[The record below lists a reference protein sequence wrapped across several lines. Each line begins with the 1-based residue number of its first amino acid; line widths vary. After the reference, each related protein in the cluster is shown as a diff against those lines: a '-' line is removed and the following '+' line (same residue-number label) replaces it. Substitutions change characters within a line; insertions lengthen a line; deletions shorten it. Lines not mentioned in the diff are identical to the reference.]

1 MTKGL
6 VKTHNTQMSNTVNS
20 IPISPSSHKSSINNF
35 VICIGTVNGSGSQS
49 ANNILLKTL
58 FKMGVPVGGK
68 NVFPSNIAGLP
79 TWFWI
84 RASEKGY
91 LGRRKEA
98 DIVIAMNPQTL
109 IQDQA
114 TVRSGGY
121 FIYNADAGQLP
132 ADSKRTDIH
141 YLGVPFK
148 KLVDASTDQVKIKKL
163 LINIIYVGVLT
174 KLLQLDK
181 ELVVSCLKEQFG
193 NKDSVVAPNLKGFE
207 VGYNW
212 IEENE
217 VEVLSAF
224 KGALQ
229 FRAQKITQSKKYI
242 LMDGNTA
249 AALGAIFGGGSFVSW
264 YPITPSSSLVENFMK
279 YAEELRK
286 TDSGQKKFAVVQA
299 EDELS
304 AICMILGAG
313 WAGARA
319 MTATSGPGVSL
330 MSEAAGFAYYT
341 EIPCVVWDVQR
352 VGPSTGMPTRTAQG
366 DILSTV
372 FLSHGDTKHPLLLP
386 ANIKECF
393 EFGQQAFDLAERMQ
407 QIVFVMSDLD
417 LGMNQWMEEA
427 WDYPTK
433 PYDRGKVL
441 SEADLE
447 QITTY
452 HRYAETDNDAIAPRT
467 LPGTK
472 NMKAAYFTRGSGH
485 NAKGLYTENSAE
497 YQELVDRLSRK
508 WITAQKYV
516 PQPIIDDQKNKI
528 GIIAYGSTD
537 TPMQEAREILSANG
551 MKTDYLRLRA
561 VPFVDSVKTFIQS
574 HNSVFVIEQNRDG
587 QMAQLLTMEYPELAT
602 KLISIRQYDG
612 APMTAENI
620 FEPLLK
626 HKAEKKSAT
635 EVTL

>member
-1 MTKGL
+1 
-6 VKTHNTQMSNTVNS
+6 
-20 IPISPSSHKSSINNF
+20 
-35 VICIGTVNGSGSQS
+35 
-49 ANNILLKTL
+49 
-58 FKMGVPVGGK
+58 
-68 NVFPSNIAGLP
+68 
-79 TWFWI
+79 
-84 RASEKGY
+84 
-91 LGRRKEA
+91 
-98 DIVIAMNPQTL
+98 
-109 IQDQA
+109 
-114 TVRSGGY
+114 
-121 FIYNADAGQLP
+121 
-132 ADSKRTDIH
+132 
-141 YLGVPFK
+141 
-148 KLVDASTDQVKIKKL
+148 
-163 LINIIYVGVLT
+163 
-174 KLLQLDK
+174 
-181 ELVVSCLKEQFG
+181 
-193 NKDSVVAPNLKGFE
+193 
-207 VGYNW
+207 
-212 IEENE
+212 
-217 VEVLSAF
+217 
-224 KGALQ
+224 
-229 FRAQKITQSKKYI
+229 
-242 LMDGNTA
+242 
-249 AALGAIFGGGSFVSW
+249 
-264 YPITPSSSLVENFMK
+264 
-279 YAEELRK
+279 
-286 TDSGQKKFAVVQA
+286 
-299 EDELS
+299 
-304 AICMILGAG
+304 
-313 WAGARA
+313 
-319 MTATSGPGVSL
+319 
-330 MSEAAGFAYYT
+330 
-341 EIPCVVWDVQR
+341 
-352 VGPSTGMPTRTAQG
+352 
-366 DILSTV
+366 
-372 FLSHGDTKHPLLLP
+372 LLP

-452 HRYAETDNDAIAPRT
+452 HRYVETDNDAIAPRT

-587 QMAQLLTMEYPELAT
+587 QMAQLLTMEYPDLAT